1 MAMLLTPTP
10 PMEPLMPPLST
21 TSTRERLTLMLMPTP
36 SARLP
41 LDFLTPTLLPPDMPT
56 TPDTSPTPLIPPT
69 LSTTPM
75 LPMPPML
82 DTLDT
87 PDSMPSARL
96 LLDFL
101 TPTLLPPDM
110 PTTPDTLPTP
120 LSPPDLST
128 TPMLPSPPTDMAS
141 TVSTTVKHAAIR
153 IPYNTKPNRIFQFKD
168 VFQ

>member
-1 MAMLLTPTP
+1 MGAMLVMAMLLTPTP

-41 LDFLTPTLLPPDMPT
+41 
-56 TPDTSPTPLIPPT
+56 
-69 LSTTPM
+69 
-75 LPMPPML
+75 
-82 DTLDT
+82 
-87 PDSMPSARL
+87 
-96 LLDFL
+96 LDFL

-168 VFQ
+168 VFQFINKC